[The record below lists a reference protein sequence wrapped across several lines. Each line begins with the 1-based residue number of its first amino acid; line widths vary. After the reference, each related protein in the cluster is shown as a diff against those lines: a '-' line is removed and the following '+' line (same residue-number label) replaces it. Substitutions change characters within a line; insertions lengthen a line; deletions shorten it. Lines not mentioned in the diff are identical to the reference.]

1 MKSEWSSESKDL
13 THLYIYNQLKRM
25 DKINEKKWKF
35 VAIFSSLCLGLTLML
50 LAYTIN
56 LPKTVPLIISVND
69 FGEAKYIGAA
79 NKLNYSG
86 MRVPQVA
93 IEYQIRKFITN
104 KYSLSTDGAVCRDNI
119 RDIYAML
126 TSSATVK
133 YSDELKEVNPLTEVG
148 KTIRTVDIE
157 SILKLSA
164 NSYQIDFYVISENY
178 EHRQRTS
185 THIRGI
191 VHIEFLTPEKEDQIK
206 NPLGIYIKN
215 YDFTEIK
222 TGAIR

>member
-56 LPKTVPLIISVND
+56 LPKTVPLVIAVND
-69 FGEAKYIGAA
+69 FGEAKYMGPA

-93 IEYQIRKFITN
+93 IEYQIRKFIAN
-104 KYSLSTDGAVCRDNI
+104 KYSLSTDGTVCRNNI

-133 YSDELKEVNPLTEVG
+133 YSDELKEVNPLTELG

-191 VHIEFLTPEKEDQIK
+191 VHIELLTPEKEDQIK

>member
-56 LPKTVPLIISVND
+56 LPKTVPLVIAVND
-69 FGEAKYIGAA
+69 FGEAKYMGPA

-93 IEYQIRKFITN
+93 IEYQIRKFIAN
-104 KYSLSTDGAVCRDNI
+104 KYSSKRCCSSECSLRLRRSGKRQKNRAGVC
-119 RDIYAML
+119 
-126 TSSATVK
+126 V
-133 YSDELKEVNPLTEVG
+133 
-148 KTIRTVDIE
+148 
-157 SILKLSA
+157 
-164 NSYQIDFYVISENY
+164 
-178 EHRQRTS
+178 
-185 THIRGI
+185 
-191 VHIEFLTPEKEDQIK
+191 
-206 NPLGIYIKN
+206 
-215 YDFTEIK
+215 
-222 TGAIR
+222 

>member
-56 LPKTVPLIISVND
+56 LPKTVPLVIAVND
-69 FGEAKYIGAA
+69 FGEAKYMGPAD
-79 NKLNYSG
+79 KLSYSG
-86 MRVPQVA
+86 LIVPEKVIKNV
-93 IEYQIRKFITN
+93 IEKFVDN
-104 KYSLSTDGAVCRDNI
+104 KYSLSSDRIICKKNI
-119 RDIYAML
+119 ESNFMFL
-126 TSSATVK
+126 TKEASEK
-133 YSDELKEVNPLTEVG
+133 YKQELKEKNPLNDFG
-148 KTIRTVDIE
+148 KRIKIVEFE
-157 SILKLSA
+157 SFLKLSDS
-164 NSYQIDFYVISENY
+164 SYQVDFSVTSSSINFSDREKKVVRGVIQIQMMVPSK
-178 EHRQRTS
+178 
-185 THIRGI
+185 
-191 VHIEFLTPEKEDQIK
+191 IEMDF
-206 NPLGIYIKN
+206 NPLGIYVRN